1 MNRRLL
7 IALACLAS
15 AACADNSNDEA
26 VGNLQVRVATSGTPD
41 PNGYTLSV
49 TGQPDRAMASTD
61 TTYYNALPIG
71 DYSVTLA
78 GAEIGCTVQ
87 DGATK
92 PKYVAIGN
100 NELAFSVTCP

>member
-61 TTYYNALPIG
+61 TTFYYGLPIG
-71 DYSVTLA
+71 DYNVTLD
-78 GAEIGCTVQ
+78 GEEIGCTIQ

-92 PKYVAIGN
+92 AKYVAIGN
-100 NELAFSVTCP
+100 NTLVFVVTCP